1 MFQFWKHSGYD
12 VDLSQLKK
20 KKTTRKQTENNGEIK
35 LQKKIK
41 VFHKNYTNDP
51 THF

>member
-20 KKTTRKQTENNGEIK
+20 KKPQNKKTNRKQWRD
-35 LQKKIK
+35 KIVEK
-41 VFHKNYTNDP
+41 D
-51 THF
+51 